1 MTSNPAPLK
10 RLATKK
16 KNTNED
22 QPPQI
27 IKVEPK
33 ESKLKRLSDEQYKK
47 RLEEQRQEKQRQ
59 AEEEEEERKKQ
70 EEEEERK
77 KQAEEEE
84 QEQEEEEEE
93 QEEERSQG
101 NRQEQTPKNADL
113 VEYAPV
119 LPEHTNGE
127 RSQGNRQT
135 MPEIAFKFVM
145 EIMPQLLEELER
157 LKRYKATKKNIN
169 LKIPYGFN
177 FD

>member
-10 RLATKK
+10 RSATKK
-16 KNTNED
+16 KIKNEE

-27 IKVEPK
+27 IKVEPP
-33 ESKLKRLSDEQYKK
+33 ESKLKRLSDEQYKQ
-47 RLEEQRQEKQRQ
+47 RLENQFKERQEEKKRQ
-59 AEEEEEERKKQ
+59 EEERKKQ

-77 KQAEEEE
+77 KQE
-84 QEQEEEEEE
+84 EQEEE
-93 QEEERSQG
+93 QEERSQG
-101 NRQEQTPKNADL
+101 NRQETAKNADL

-119 LPEHTNGE
+119 LPERTNGDK
-127 RSQGNRQT
+127 

-157 LKRYKATKKNIN
+157 LKRYKGTKKNIH

-177 FD
+177 FEG